1 MLQPSDLDAIIR
13 PILPILTVGVL
24 ILFVISVIELI
35 PPRRKKITIEN
46 ETKESIGRSTNSREE
61 KWRRNP

>member
-35 PPRRKKITIEN
+35 PPRRKRK
-46 ETKESIGRSTNSREE
+46 
-61 KWRRNP
+61 